1 MPETESDA
9 SADTARFQAFAA
21 GRYDDLPSAWQ
32 MRAPGNKIWMLVGIV
47 IVAAILAVVLG
58 FLLIG

>member
-21 GRYDDLPSAWQ
+21 RQDDLPSAWQ
-32 MRAPGNKIWMLVGIV
+32 MRANGNKIWMLAGAV
-47 IVAAILAVVLG
+47 IVAAILAILLGVVL
-58 FLLIG
+58 IG